1 MPDFQKTDIA
11 KSPLLT
17 PVIERDYTKGLEN
30 FNLDPPQGSQEPKP
44 KPEPNQPQPGQK
56 PPTGQTKPPV
66 DDFTKGFAFDEEPAD
81 PSDTAEGESLDGVNF
96 PAGSAKTFANFAG
109 DAIKIY
115 LPRLTYGYAKIDI
128 DNVIFNVQQGNL
140 ENKWITAF
148 TQINENTEQ
157 GLQIPDET
165 IKMWKKA
172 FKDYLEYE
180 KMSFANPKTTFI
192 IATIVLLSDQ
202 GVRAWQIKKQNEKF
216 MEEAL
221 KQTSPEKFKRFT
233 TSDKD
238 KTDKNGSES
247 KAA

>member
-1 MPDFQKTDIA
+1 MPDFQKTDTA

-30 FNLDPPQGSQEPKP
+30 LNLEPPEKGTEPIK
-44 KPEPNQPQPGQK
+44 QPQPGGQQQQK
-56 PPTGQTKPPV
+56 PPTGQQRPS
-66 DDFTKGFAFDEEPAD
+66 DDFTKGFAFDEEPVD
-81 PSDTAEGESLDGVNF
+81 PNDVSEGETLDGVNF

-115 LPRLTYGYAKIDI
+115 LPKLTYSYAKVDI
-128 DNVIFNVQQGNL
+128 DNVIFNVNQGNL
-140 ENKWITAF
+140 ENKWILAF
-148 TQINENTEQ
+148 EQINENTNK
-157 GLQIPDET
+157 GLEIPDET

-192 IATIVLLSDQ
+192 IATIVLLADQ
-202 GVRAWQIKKQNEKF
+202 GVRAYQIKKQNERF

-221 KQTSPEKFKRFT
+221 KNSNPEKFKRF
-233 TSDKD
+233 
-238 KTDKNGSES
+238 KTADKNDKENEQDR
-247 KAA
+247 AA

>member
-1 MPDFQKTDIA
+1 MPNFEKTDIT

-17 PVIERDYTKGLEN
+17 PVIERDYTKGIDDFSLE
-30 FNLDPPQGSQEPKP
+30 PPKGSTQQLGATEPGNAPPKP
-44 KPEPNQPQPGQK
+44 
-56 PPTGQTKPPV
+56 PPTGQTKPQ
-66 DDFTKGFAFDEEPAD
+66 DDFTKGFAFDEEPVD
-81 PSDTAEGESLDGVNF
+81 PNDVNEGETLDGVNF

-115 LPRLTYGYAKIDI
+115 LPRLTYSYAKIDI

-140 ENKWITAF
+140 DNKWIAAF
-148 TQINENTEQ
+148 TQINDNTEQ

-192 IATIVLLSDQ
+192 IATIVLLADQ
-202 GVRAWQIKKQNEKF
+202 GVRAWQIRKQNENF
-216 MEEAL
+216 MKEAL
-221 KQTSPEKFKRFT
+221 EQTSPEKFKRFK
-233 TSDKD
+233 TSDKTEKD
-238 KTDKNGSES
+238 GAED